1 MKKTI
6 LAMAVPALLAAGTA
20 NASVNLHN
28 ADGVV
33 VDMSGAAE
41 IQYIKQFNNT
51 QDAYLRIDDADLL
64 ITTSIDVTDTL
75 SAVAGFGFKFEADL
89 ANSGTTESDELY
101 VGLRSTDFGVLTF
114 GRQLLLADDLGN
126 AKDYELGTEQ
136 INFVTTEA
144 HQVVKWVYD
153 NGMFYAG
160 ANYALDTNNIKSTP
174 TNSNEGQK
182 VAGARFGVRAAGL
195 DARVYLYDAQN
206 AASTAFAPTG
216 VNLQDVTGFNLEL
229 DYVFG
234 QFDFSTSY
242 GQVEYKDVQA
252 SAVENKNKVDFWQ
265 LSGGFKADEK
275 TYFALGFD
283 ALDSSASGNYL
294 KYKSNSLYA
303 NVSYKL
309 HKNAMVY
316 AEVGQADI
324 KINNLDKDPDVGYLL
339 GMEVTF

>member
-1 MKKTI
+1 
-6 LAMAVPALLAAGTA
+6 MAVPALLAAGTA

-33 VDMSGAAE
+33 VDMSGTAE
-41 IQYIKQFNNT
+41 IQYIKQYENT

-75 SAVAGFGFKFEADL
+75 SAVAGIGFKFEGDTFDT
-89 ANSGTTESDELY
+89 GTTESDETY

-114 GRQLLLADDLGN
+114 GRQILIADDVGN
-126 AKDYELGTEQ
+126 SKDFELGTED
-136 INFVTTEA
+136 IDFVIAEA

-160 ANYALDTNNIKSTP
+160 ADFALDTDPTKST
-174 TNSNEGQK
+174 SIAGNEGQK
-182 VAGARFGVRAAGL
+182 VAGARFGVRASGL

-216 VNLQDVTGFNLEL
+216 VSMQNVTGFNLEG
-229 DYVFG
+229 DYVLG
-234 QFDFSTSY
+234 QFDFSASY
-242 GQVEYKDVQA
+242 GQVEYKDVVQA
-252 SAVENKNKVDFWQ
+252 STLENKNTVDFWQ
-265 LSGGFKADEK
+265 LSAGFQANEK
-275 TYFALGFD
+275 TYFALGLD
-283 ALDSSASGNYL
+283 ALDSSESGNYL

-309 HKNAMVY
+309 HKNAMMY

-324 KINNLDKDPDVGYLL
+324 KIDNLDKDPDVGYLV

>member
-41 IQYIKQFNNT
+41 IQYIKEYNNT
-51 QDAYLRIDDADLL
+51 QDPYLRVDDGDLL
-64 ITTSIDVTDTL
+64 FTASMEVTNTL
-75 SAVAGFGFKFEADL
+75 SAVAGIGFKFEANL
-89 ANSGTTESDELY
+89 NNSGSTESDEMY

-114 GRQLLLADDLGN
+114 GRQIMLADDVGN
-126 AKDYELGTEQ
+126 AKDYELGSEQ
-136 INFVTTEA
+136 VNFVTDSA
-144 HQVVKWVYD
+144 NQVVKWVYD

-160 ANYALDTNNIKSTP
+160 ANYALDTDPTKSTS
-174 TNSNEGQK
+174 TASNEGQK
-182 VAGARFGVRAAGL
+182 VAGARLGVRGAGL

-206 AASTAFAPTG
+206 AASNAFAPTG

-252 SAVENKNKVDFWQ
+252 STVENKNTVDFWQ

-324 KINNLDKDPDVGYLL
+324 KINNVDQDPDVGYLL